1 VIETD
6 QAIDTSPPEAA
17 RAAREAFRELGLG
30 EAALHAITDL
40 GYNTPTSIQ
49 AQTIPLLLAG
59 RDIIGQAP
67 TGTGKTAAYGLPL
80 IERLNEDELRPQ
92 GLVVVPTRELA
103 IQVAE
108 ALHELGKYR
117 EVVTLP
123 IYGGAPYDRQLHAL
137 KRGVQIVIGTPGR
150 LLDHLGRGTLNLD
163 SVQTVVLDEADE
175 MLNMGFIEDIEAIL
189 ARLPSDRQM
198 ALFSA
203 TIPARIVKLAAQ
215 YLHEPTQVSVAAREA
230 LAPQVRQGYYEVPE
244 HTKPDALARILD
256 LEEPESAIIFV
267 RTRRDADR
275 MAEQLNGMGYLA
287 QAIHGEISQGQRER
301 TLERFRAG
309 HTQLLVATD
318 VAARGLDIPDVSHI
332 INYDLPLDAESY
344 VHRIGRTGRAG
355 ATGEAL
361 TLVAPRERRQL
372 RLIEQAIHRRL
383 EQQRLP
389 SAADVAVRRLAA
401 VREEVLRLLDAGQ
414 LDPFLALVED
424 LANIHDPIE
433 VAAAAFKMATQAR
446 EANRPGYRSSLM
458 TLTEPELTEV
468 LPEPPEPPARVGERR
483 APEYPPRKSRQ
494 KHQTQRPMA
503 RLFLR
508 VGKRDG
514 ARPGDIVGAI
524 TNEANLRGEM
534 IGDIAFY
541 ETFSSVEIPETLLET
556 VRLAL
561 NRTTIRGQAPHASL
575 ARPLGRWQ
583 DQESEHRQQIQG
595 GTRSRSAR
603 QGRLAMRQRDGA
615 ASERRTK
622 SRPKR

>member
-1 VIETD
+1 
-6 QAIDTSPPEAA
+6 
-17 RAAREAFRELGLG
+17 
-30 EAALHAITDL
+30 
-40 GYNTPTSIQ
+40 
-49 AQTIPLLLAG
+49 
-59 RDIIGQAP
+59 
-67 TGTGKTAAYGLPL
+67 
-80 IERLNEDELRPQ
+80 
-92 GLVVVPTRELA
+92 
-103 IQVAE
+103 
-108 ALHELGKYR
+108 
-117 EVVTLP
+117 
-123 IYGGAPYDRQLHAL
+123 
-137 KRGVQIVIGTPGR
+137 
-150 LLDHLGRGTLNLD
+150 
-163 SVQTVVLDEADE
+163 
-175 MLNMGFIEDIEAIL
+175 
-189 ARLPSDRQM
+189 
-198 ALFSA
+198 
-203 TIPARIVKLAAQ
+203 
-215 YLHEPTQVSVAAREA
+215 
-230 LAPQVRQGYYEVPE
+230 
-244 HTKPDALARILD
+244 
-256 LEEPESAIIFV
+256 
-267 RTRRDADR
+267 
-275 MAEQLNGMGYLA
+275 MGYLA

-309 HTQLLVATD
+309 HIQLLVATD

-372 RLIEQAIHRRL
+372 KLIERAIHRRL

-389 SAADVAVRRLAA
+389 SAAAVAERRLAA

-433 VAAAAFKMATQAR
+433 IAATAIKMATQAR

-458 TLTEPELTEV
+458 TLTEPALTEV
-468 LPEPPEPPARVGERR
+468 LPEPPDRVGERR

-494 KHQTQRPMA
+494 EHQTQRPMA

-524 TNEANLRGEM
+524 TNEAKLRGEM
-534 IGDIAFY
+534 IGDIALY
-541 ETFSSVEIPETLLET
+541 ETFSSVEIPEPLLET

-583 DQESEHRQQIQG
+583 DQESEHRHQIQG